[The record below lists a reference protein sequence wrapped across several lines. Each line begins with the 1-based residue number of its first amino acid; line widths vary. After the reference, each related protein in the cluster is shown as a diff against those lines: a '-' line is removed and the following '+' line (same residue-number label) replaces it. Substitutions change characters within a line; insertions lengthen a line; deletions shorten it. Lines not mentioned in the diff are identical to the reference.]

1 MKKQLLNY
9 GIGILLC
16 LFLASCETNKPT
28 TPTLP
33 KETQLISS
41 TGIPAIDKISA
52 AISKNPNNPSL
63 YAARAEQFYKNKGY
77 DEALLDMASAMKI
90 DSVNADYHHL
100 LADIYLDYYKSRL
113 ALKTME
119 RAALLHPKRIP
130 TLLKLAFLQY
140 TLTQYDASLATV
152 NKVMGLEPQNAESF
166 FIRGLIYV
174 DKGNK
179 KTAIKN
185 LQTCVDNDADH
196 VDAWILLGQIYA
208 EDKNPIAAQ
217 YFENAIQAEPNNI
230 NALQTKASYLH
241 NNDKL
246 DEAMDLYKK
255 ITEIDSKYPAAYQSM
270 GVIYFE
276 KDSLQK
282 AYDNFDIST
291 KVDPTFVIGYYFRGL
306 AAEAMG
312 NLASAKEDYQNVLNF
327 DPEYKKAIEA
337 MKRVS
342 ELLKKQ
348 MD

>member
-1 MKKQLLNY
+1 MKKQFLNF

-16 LFLASCETNKPT
+16 LFLASCGTDKPPT
-28 TPTLP
+28 QTLP
-33 KETQLISS
+33 QESQLISS
-41 TGIPAIDKISA
+41 TGIPAIDDITT
-52 AISKNPNNPSL
+52 AIVKEPSNAKL
-63 YAARAEQFYKNKGY
+63 YAARAEQFYKNEAY
-77 DEALLDMASAMKI
+77 DEALLDMVSAMKI

-113 ALKTME
+113 ALQTME
-119 RAALLHPKRIP
+119 RAAILHPKRIP

-140 TLTQYDASLATV
+140 TLTQYDASMGTI
-152 NKVMGLEPQNAESF
+152 NKVMALEPQNAEGF
-166 FIRGLIYV
+166 FIRGLNFV

-185 LQTCVDNDADH
+185 LQTCVDNDPNHIDG
-196 VDAWILLGQIYA
+196 WILLGQIYA
-208 EDKNPIAAQ
+208 DDKNPIAAQ
-217 YFENAIQAEPNNI
+217 YFENAIQVNPNSV

-255 ITEIDSKYPAAYQSM
+255 ITEIDSKYAEAYQSI

-282 AYDNFDIST
+282 AYENFDIST

-327 DPEYKKAIEA
+327 DPKYEKAIEA
-337 MKRVS
+337 MTRVNK
-342 ELLKKQ
+342 LLKK
-348 MD
+348 

>member
-16 LFLASCETNKPT
+16 LFFASCETEKKPPPS
-28 TPTLP
+28 TPT
-33 KETQLISS
+33 ESQLVSS
-41 TGIPAIDKISA
+41 TGIPAIDKITT
-52 AISKNPNNPSL
+52 AILKEPDNPKL
-63 YAARAEQFYKNKGY
+63 YAARAEQFYNNEAF
-77 DEALLDMASAMKI
+77 DEAILDMASAMKI
-90 DSVNADYHHL
+90 DSTNADYHHL

-119 RAALLHPKRIP
+119 RAANLHPKRIP

-140 TLTQYDASLATV
+140 TLRFYDSSMGTI
-152 NKVMGLEPQNAESF
+152 NKVMALEPQNAEAF
-166 FIRGLIYV
+166 FIRGLNFV

-179 KTAIKN
+179 QAAIKN
-185 LQTCVDNDADH
+185 LQTCVDNDPDH
-196 VDAWILLGQIYA
+196 IDGWILLGQIYA

-217 YFENAIQAEPNNI
+217 YFENAIQVDPNSV

-246 DEAMDLYKK
+246 DEAMDLYRK
-255 ITEIDSKYPAAYQSM
+255 ITEIDSKFAEAYQSM

-276 KDSLQK
+276 KDSVQK
-282 AYDNFDIST
+282 AYEHFDLST

-312 NLASAKEDYQNVLNF
+312 NLASAKNDYQNVLNF
-327 DPEYKKAIEA
+327 DPKYDKAIEA
-337 MKRVS
+337 MDRVNQ
-342 ELLKKQ
+342 LLKK
-348 MD
+348 

>member
-1 MKKQLLNY
+1 MKKQLLNF
-9 GIGILLC
+9 GIGIFVCLL
-16 LFLASCETNKPT
+16 LASCETKP
-28 TPTLP
+28 PTNSP
-33 KETQLISS
+33 SSTDNQLISS
-41 TGIPAIDKISA
+41 TGIPAIDKIST
-52 AISKNPNNPSL
+52 AITNNPNNATL
-63 YAARAEQFYKNKGY
+63 YAARAEQFYKNEAY
-77 DEALLDMASAMKI
+77 DEAIFDMASAMKI

-100 LADIYLDYYKSRL
+100 LADIYLDYFKSRL
-113 ALKTME
+113 ALQTME
-119 RAALLHPKRIP
+119 RAAFLHPKRIP

-140 TLTQYDASLATV
+140 TLTQYDASMTTV
-152 NKVMGLEPQNAESF
+152 NKVMTLDPQNAESF
-166 FIRGLIYV
+166 FIRGLVYM

-185 LQTCVDNDADH
+185 LQTCVDNDPDH
-196 VDAWILLGQIYA
+196 VDAWILLGQIYE

-217 YFENAIQAEPNNI
+217 YLENAVQADPNNI

-246 DEAMDLYKK
+246 DEAMDLYRK
-255 ITEIDSKYPAAYQSM
+255 ITEIDSKFAAAYQSI

-282 AYDNFDIST
+282 AYENFDIST

-327 DPEYKKAIEA
+327 DSKYEKAIEA
-337 MKRVS
+337 MNRVNA
-342 ELLKKQ
+342 LLTKK
-348 MD
+348 